1 MTDWLHI
8 AFKTT
13 VRSIQ
18 NIQKQVRKMNAM
30 AEVSPVKNQEK
41 KYLRIGEMLLAAQKI
56 SRNDLDRA
64 LEVQRSMG
72 GRLGR
77 LLVNLGIVSEIDVAV
92 ALSQQAGLPLVRT
105 DHFPENKPETS
116 RLNTSFLL
124 ANDLLPLGDS
134 DNPELVPAFA
144 CPDPKSPSLKNA
156 LMLVFGKEP
165 DIYFG
170 LESEISTQ
178 LNAWYLQDA
187 AEDDLEVDGQ
197 PAAEEFIE
205 HLRDMAS
212 EAPIIQRVNQILSQ
226 AVVAQASDIHI
237 ETYEDQS
244 VVRIRVDGELFPIDE
259 IDNKDA
265 PAVVSRIK
273 ILSQLDIAERRM
285 PQDGRT
291 KLRVHGKE
299 MDARVSTIPTMFGE
313 SVVMR
318 LLEKNFD
325 LLSLESLHFTPPTLQ
340 SLRQLLSVPHGIL
353 LVTGPTGSGKSTT
366 LYASLQEL
374 EGENLKILTVEDPV
388 EYRLQ
393 WLNQV
398 QVQPQI
404 GLTFAKVLRS
414 FLRQDPDV
422 IMIGEM
428 RDGETAEI
436 AVQAAL
442 TGHMVLSTLHTNS
455 ALGAIV
461 RLINMGV
468 EPYLITASVI
478 GVLAQRLVRKLC
490 DDCKTLLLPDQA
502 QAAAASLG
510 ASVGEGQTLYRSVGC
525 PNCRGT
531 GYRGRLA
538 IHELLL
544 LTEDM
549 KRKVLEQGSSI
560 NGSEGTY
567 AGGNLLQDGAT
578 KVGLGLTTAEEVL
591 RVARQ
596 ND

>member
-1 MTDWLHI
+1 MNSNDTI
-8 AFKTT
+8 AL
-13 VRSIQ
+13 
-18 NIQKQVRKMNAM
+18 
-30 AEVSPVKNQEK
+30 VSPQK
-41 KYLRIGEMLLAAQKI
+41 LGEILLAEQKLT
-56 SRNDLDRA
+56 RNDLERA

-77 LLVNLGIVSEIDVAV
+77 LLISLGLVSEVDVYA
-92 ALSQQAGLPLVRT
+92 ALSRQVGLPLVRLES
-105 DHFPENKPETS
+105 FPGERPDTS

-124 ANDLLPLGDS
+124 ANNLLPLGSTEDADS
-134 DNPELVPAFA
+134 VPDFVSA
-144 CPDPKSPSLKNA
+144 DPLSKSLQDA
-156 LMLVFGKEP
+156 LRLVFGQVP
-165 DIYFG
+165 RLGFG
-170 LESEISTQ
+170 LESEISGR
-178 LNAWYLQDA
+178 LSEWFLQDESQGEGA
-187 AEDDLEVDGQ
+187 DGESFE
-197 PAAEEFIE
+197 ASEFIE

-212 EAPIIQRVNQILSQ
+212 EAPIIQRVSQILSQ
-226 AVVAQASDIHI
+226 AVAAQASDIHI
-237 ETYEDQS
+237 ETYEEKS
-244 VVRIRVDGELFPIDE
+244 VVRVRVDGEIFPVDE

-291 KLRVHGKE
+291 KIRVHGKE
-299 MDARVSTIPTMFGE
+299 MDVRVSTVPTAFGE

-318 LLEKNFD
+318 LLEKNLD
-325 LLSLESLHFTPPTLQ
+325 LLSLESLHFTPPTLKTM
-340 SLRQLLSVPHGIL
+340 RQMLGVPHGIF

-366 LYASLQEL
+366 LYASMQEL

-388 EYRLQ
+388 EYRLH

-442 TGHMVLSTLHTNS
+442 TGHLVLSTLHTNS

-468 EPYLITASVI
+468 EPYLITASVV

-490 DDCKTLLLPDQA
+490 EECKVPLLPEQA

-510 ASVGEGQTLYRSVGC
+510 VPMPQGHAMYRSVGC
-525 PNCRGT
+525 PACRGT
-531 GYRGRLA
+531 GYRGRVA
-538 IHELLL
+538 IHELLV
-544 LTEDM
+544 LTEDV
-549 KRKVLEQGSSI
+549 KKVVLERGSSL
-560 NGSEGTY
+560 GSDDGAY

-578 KVGLGLTTAEEVL
+578 KVFKGLTTAEEVL

>member
-1 MTDWLHI
+1 MKL
-8 AFKTT
+8 
-13 VRSIQ
+13 S
-18 NIQKQVRKMNAM
+18 
-30 AEVSPVKNQEK
+30 AEVGEVQSVDIATPR
-41 KYLRIGEMLLAAQKI
+41 LGEMLLAEQKL
-56 SRNDLDRA
+56 SRNDLERA

-77 LLVNLGIVSEIDVAV
+77 LLISLGLVSEVDVYA
-92 ALSQQAGLPLVRT
+92 ALARQAGLPLVRQ
-105 DHFPENKPETS
+105 DAFPKEKPVTS
-116 RLNTSFLL
+116 QMNTSFLL
-124 ANDLLPLGDS
+124 ANNLLPMRGAEDTES
-134 DNPELVPAFA
+134 VPEFVSV
-144 CPDPKSPSLKNA
+144 DPQSTA
-156 LMLVFGKEP
+156 LRDALRLVFGEVP
-165 DIYFG
+165 RISFG
-170 LESEISTQ
+170 LESEIAAQ
-178 LNAWYLQDA
+178 LNAWYVQDPEA
-187 AEDDLEVDGQ
+187 QDDTVADQFE
-197 PAAEEFIE
+197 ASEFIE

-212 EAPIIQRVNQILSQ
+212 EAPIIQRVSQILSQ
-226 AVVAQASDIHI
+226 AVAAQASDIHI
-237 ETYEDQS
+237 ETYEEKS
-244 VVRIRVDGELFPIDE
+244 VVRIRVDGELYPIDE

-299 MDARVSTIPTMFGE
+299 MDSRVSTIPTMFGE

-325 LLSLESLHFTPPTLQ
+325 LLSLESLHFTPPTLKAM
-340 SLRQLLSVPHGIL
+340 RQLLSVPHGIF

-366 LYASLQEL
+366 LYASMQEL

-442 TGHMVLSTLHTNS
+442 TGHLVMSTLHTNS

-490 DDCKTLLLPDQA
+490 EECKQALPADRA
-502 QAAAASLG
+502 QAAASSLG
-510 ASVGEGQTLYRSVGC
+510 ATLPPGQVIYRHVGC
-525 PNCRGT
+525 SVCRGT

-538 IHELLL
+538 VHELLL
-544 LTEDM
+544 MTEGV
-549 KRKVLEQGSSI
+549 KKGILERGSSLG
-560 NGSEGTY
+560 GSDGSY

-578 KVGLGLTTAEEVL
+578 KVFQGLTTAEEVL

>member
-1 MTDWLHI
+1 MKLSAEIGEVESVDI
-8 AFKTT
+8 AAP
-13 VRSIQ
+13 R
-18 NIQKQVRKMNAM
+18 
-30 AEVSPVKNQEK
+30 
-41 KYLRIGEMLLAAQKI
+41 LGEMLLADQKL
-56 SRNDLDRA
+56 SRNDLERA

-77 LLVNLGIVSEIDVAV
+77 LLISLGLVSEVDVYS
-92 ALSQQAGLPLVRT
+92 ALSRQAGLPLVRQ
-105 DHFPENKPETS
+105 DAFPKEKPETS

-124 ANDLLPLGDS
+124 ANNLLPLGNAEDAES
-134 DNPELVPAFA
+134 TPDFA
-144 CPDPKSPSLKNA
+144 SVDPKSAA
-156 LMLVFGKEP
+156 LRDALRLVFGDAP
-165 DIYFG
+165 RVFFG
-170 LESEISTQ
+170 LESEISSQ
-178 LNAWYLQDA
+178 LNAWYVQESEPEGEAVADQFEA
-187 AEDDLEVDGQ
+187 S
-197 PAAEEFIE
+197 EFIE

-212 EAPIIQRVNQILSQ
+212 EAPIIQRVSHILSQ
-226 AVVAQASDIHI
+226 AVAAQASDIHI
-237 ETYEDQS
+237 ETYEEKS
-244 VVRIRVDGELFPIDE
+244 VVRIRVDGELYPIDE

-299 MDARVSTIPTMFGE
+299 MDSRVSTIPTMFGE

-325 LLSLESLHFTPPTLQ
+325 LLSLESLHFTPPTLKTM
-340 SLRQLLSVPHGIL
+340 RQLLSVPHGIF

-366 LYASLQEL
+366 LYASMQEL

-442 TGHMVLSTLHTNS
+442 TGHLVMSTLHTNS

-490 DDCKTLLLPDQA
+490 EECKAPLLPDQA

-510 ASVGEGQTLYRSVGC
+510 MAMEEGQVIYRSVGC
-525 PNCRGT
+525 SACRGT

-538 IHELLL
+538 VHELLVMS
-544 LTEDM
+544 EDV
-549 KRKVLEQGSSI
+549 KKVVLERGSSL
-560 NGSEGTY
+560 GGGDGAY

-578 KVGLGLTTAEEVL
+578 KVFKGLTTAEEVL

>member
-1 MTDWLHI
+1 MKLSAEIGEVESVDI
-8 AFKTT
+8 AAP
-13 VRSIQ
+13 R
-18 NIQKQVRKMNAM
+18 
-30 AEVSPVKNQEK
+30 
-41 KYLRIGEMLLAAQKI
+41 LGEMLLADQKL
-56 SRNDLDRA
+56 SRNDLERA

-77 LLVNLGIVSEIDVAV
+77 LLISLGLVSEVDVYS
-92 ALSQQAGLPLVRT
+92 ALSRQAGLPLVRQ
-105 DHFPENKPETS
+105 DAFPKEKPETS

-124 ANDLLPLGDS
+124 ANNLLPLGNAEDAES
-134 DNPELVPAFA
+134 TPDFA
-144 CPDPKSPSLKNA
+144 SVDPKSAA
-156 LMLVFGKEP
+156 LRDALRLVFGDVP
-165 DIYFG
+165 RVFFG
-170 LESEISTQ
+170 LESEISSQ
-178 LNAWYLQDA
+178 LNAWYVQESEPEGEAVADQFEA
-187 AEDDLEVDGQ
+187 S
-197 PAAEEFIE
+197 EFIE

-212 EAPIIQRVNQILSQ
+212 EAPIIQRVSHILSQ
-226 AVVAQASDIHI
+226 AVAAQASDIHI
-237 ETYEDQS
+237 ETYEEKS
-244 VVRIRVDGELFPIDE
+244 VVRIRVDGELYPIDE

-299 MDARVSTIPTMFGE
+299 MDSRVSTIPTMFGE

-325 LLSLESLHFTPPTLQ
+325 LLSLESLHFTPPTLKTM
-340 SLRQLLSVPHGIL
+340 RQLLSVPHGIF

-366 LYASLQEL
+366 LYASMQEL

-442 TGHMVLSTLHTNS
+442 TGHLVMSTLHTNS

-490 DDCKTLLLPDQA
+490 EECKAPLLPDQA

-510 ASVGEGQTLYRSVGC
+510 MAMEEGQVIYRSVGC
-525 PNCRGT
+525 SACRGT
-531 GYRGRLA
+531 GYRGRWA
-538 IHELLL
+538 VHELLVMS
-544 LTEDM
+544 EDV
-549 KRKVLEQGSSI
+549 KKVVLERGSSL
-560 NGSEGTY
+560 GGGDGAY

-578 KVGLGLTTAEEVL
+578 KVFKGLTTAEEVL

>member
-1 MTDWLHI
+1 MNSMTE
-8 AFKTT
+8 AG
-13 VRSIQ
+13 
-18 NIQKQVRKMNAM
+18 A
-30 AEVSPVKNQEK
+30 AESLDAKPLK
-41 KYLRIGEMLLAAQKI
+41 LGEILLAAQKI

-77 LLVNLGIVSEIDVAV
+77 LLVNLGIVSEADVFI
-92 ALSQQAGLPLVRT
+92 ALAHQFDLPLVRAEN
-105 DHFPENKPETS
+105 FPKTKPETS
-116 RLNTSFLL
+116 SLNTSFLL
-124 ANDLLPLGDS
+124 ANHLLPLGDI
-134 DNPELVPAFA
+134 DQTQEPPAFA
-144 CPDPKSPSLKNA
+144 SPDPASISLRNA
-156 LMLVFGKEP
+156 LALVFDRVP
-165 DIYFG
+165 DLYFG
-170 LESEISTQ
+170 LETEISAQ
-178 LNAWYLQDA
+178 LNAWYLQDT
-187 AEDDLEVDGQ
+187 EDESTGGDGQ
-197 PAAEEFIE
+197 PEASEFIE

-212 EAPIIQRVNQILSQ
+212 EAPIIQRVNQIISN
-226 AVVAQASDIHI
+226 AVASQASDIHI
-237 ETYEDQS
+237 ETYEEKS
-244 VVRIRVDGELFPIDE
+244 VVRIRVDGELFQVDE
-259 IDNKDA
+259 LDNKDA

-325 LLSLESLHFTPPTLQ
+325 LLSLESLQFTAPTLQ
-340 SLRQLLSVPHGIL
+340 ALRQVLTVPHGIF

-374 EGENLKILTVEDPV
+374 EGANLKILTVEDPV

-404 GLTFAKVLRS
+404 GLSFAKVLRS

-442 TGHMVLSTLHTNS
+442 TGHLVLSTLHTNS
-455 ALGAIV
+455 ALGAVV

-478 GVLAQRLVRKLC
+478 GVLAQRLVRRLC
-490 DDCKTLLLPDQA
+490 GDCRQALTPDQA

-510 ASVGEGQTLYRSVGC
+510 MELGGQTLYRAVGC
-525 PNCRGT
+525 PACRGT

-538 IHELLL
+538 LHELLL
-544 LTEDM
+544 MSEDI
-549 KRKVLEQGSSI
+549 KKKVLEKGAALAQEDGV
-560 NGSEGTY
+560 Y
-567 AGGNLLQDGAT
+567 AAGNLLQDGAT
-578 KVGLGLTTAEEVL
+578 KVLQGMTTAEEVL

>member
-1 MTDWLHI
+1 M
-8 AFKTT
+8 K
-13 VRSIQ
+13 SS
-18 NIQKQVRKMNAM
+18 
-30 AEVSPVKNQEK
+30 AETIDMESVEAAAPK
-41 KYLRIGEMLLAAQKI
+41 LGEMLLADQKLT
-56 SRNDLDRA
+56 RNDLDRA

-77 LLVNLGIVSEIDVAV
+77 LIISLGLVSEADVYS
-92 ALSQQAGLPLVRT
+92 ALSRQAGLPLVRQEA
-105 DHFPENKPETS
+105 FPKDKPTTS

-124 ANDLLPLGDS
+124 AHNLLPLGDAEDEGS
-134 DNPELVPAFA
+134 PPDFA
-144 CPDPKSPSLKNA
+144 SVDPRDPQLQSA
-156 LMLVFGKEP
+156 LRLVFGDVP
-165 DIYFG
+165 RIVFG
-170 LESEISTQ
+170 LESEISSQ
-178 LNAWYLQDA
+178 LSEWYLQDA
-187 AEDDLEVDGQ
+187 SQDDEGSGER
-197 PAAEEFIE
+197 PEASEFIE

-212 EAPIIQRVNQILSQ
+212 EAPIIQRVSHILAQ
-226 AVVAQASDIHI
+226 AVAAQASDIHI
-237 ETYEDQS
+237 ETYEEKS
-244 VVRIRVDGELFPIDE
+244 VVRIRVDGEIFPIDE

-325 LLSLESLHFTPPTLQ
+325 LLSLESLNFTPPTLRAM
-340 SLRQLLSVPHGIL
+340 RQMLSVPHGIF

-366 LYASLQEL
+366 LYASMQEL

-442 TGHMVLSTLHTNS
+442 TGHLVLSTLHTNS

-468 EPYLITASVI
+468 EPYLITASVV

-490 DDCKTLLLPDQA
+490 GECKVPLTPDQA

-510 ASVGEGQTLYRSVGC
+510 MAAPEGQTLYRAVGC
-525 PNCRGT
+525 SACRGT
-531 GYRGRLA
+531 GYRGRVA
-538 IHELLL
+538 IHELLV
-544 LTEDM
+544 LTDEV
-549 KRKVLEQGSSI
+549 KKVVLERGSSL
-560 NGSEGTY
+560 GGDVGAY
-567 AGGNLLQDGAT
+567 AGGNLLNDGAT
-578 KVGLGLTTAEEVL
+578 KVFKGLTTAEEVL